1 MTRDAHE
8 LDGWYVTGLS
18 EGEGCFQVSFSLRKR
33 LRVGIETRPSFSLS
47 LNQRDL
53 HLLQSV
59 QRYFGCGGIRYS
71 QTDRTYKYEVRSIG
85 DLMHKVIPHFER
97 YPLQGAKKEDF
108 RRFVS
113 ICRQVYANL
122 HLNREHLREIIDLA
136 YAMNRSG
143 IRRRSKRDLLR
154 VLGEEKG

>member
-1 MTRDAHE
+1 MTHNTPE
-8 LDGWYVTGLS
+8 LDGWYVTGLC
-18 EGEGCFQVSFSLRKR
+18 EGEGCFHVSFTLRKR
-33 LRVGIETRPSFSLS
+33 LKVGIETRPSFSLL

-59 QRYFGCGGIRYS
+59 QKYFGCGGIRYS
-71 QTDRTYKYEVRSIG
+71 RADRTYKYEVRSIR
-85 DLMHKVIPHFER
+85 DLMRQVIPHFER

-108 RRFVS
+108 ERFAS
-113 ICRQVYANL
+113 ICRKVHANL

-136 YAMNRSG
+136 YAMNSSG
-143 IRRRSKRDLLR
+143 VRQRSKRDLLR